1 MVRHQRHFL
10 NCSAC
15 LNRDIP
21 DLVRLWILR
30 LLVPLNGHR
39 ELVKENHFLRDDLA
53 YAIGLGHWIDP
64 PDGEFDPHQVRLE
77 LRKLHQQA
85 ERRLT
90 EAPPPDGLRNNSQR
104 LAGLAGLS
112 EIERRI
118 MEFAVL
124 IHTEELLD
132 DTAELFGCFS
142 SNKTFHALSVVLDL
156 PVMEIRAALSGS
168 GVLARSGLVRLEH
181 DATSLRRKLDI
192 LSSNFA
198 GLMLSEEDDPVLLL
212 RDTVTMSAPPELK
225 LTDYEHIAPSL
236 RLLQP
241 YLRQAVESR
250 RKGVNILLH
259 GAPGTGKSQ
268 LTRVL
273 ARELG
278 CELFEIASANEDG
291 NAVDGEQ
298 RLRAYRLAQSLF
310 AQRAALI
317 LFDEVEDVF
326 NDGNPLFGRKS
337 TAQTRKAWV
346 NRMLEE
352 NPAPAFWMSNSIQCL
367 DPAFLRRFDMIV
379 ELPVP
384 PRKQRERIVRGLC
397 GDLLP
402 EDSVSRLVAVESLAP
417 AVIAR
422 AVDVARAI
430 QAAIPEKEIPRAVEQ
445 LIGNTLE
452 AQGHRPLKKSDPN
465 RLPDFYDP
473 AYLNASADLKA
484 VAGGLARNQS
494 GRLCLYG
501 PPGTGKTAFGRWLA
515 DFLGVPLHVKRA
527 SDLLSMWVG
536 GSEKNLARTFAE
548 AEQDGAVLLLD
559 EVDSFLRDRRGARQS
574 WEVTQVN
581 EMLTQMESFSG
592 VFIASTNLMDGLDQ
606 AALRRFDLKVKF
618 DYLRPQQ
625 ARQLFVRHCA
635 ALEIDAAQ
643 EKIGGRLDKLNLL
656 TPGDFAAVAR
666 QHRFRPIGSAAL
678 LLQALKEE
686 CAIKPEG
693 QKGAMGFV

>member
-1 MVRHQRHFL
+1 MARRHRRIG
-10 NCSAC
+10 AC
-15 LNRDIP
+15 VSYDIP

-30 LLVPLNGHR
+30 LLVPLQAQQRLIQGHC
-39 ELVKENHFLRDDLA
+39 FSDDNLA
-53 YAIGLGHWIDP
+53 RALGLGHWIDP
-64 PDGEFDPHQVRLE
+64 PDGEFDPKQVRLE
-77 LRKLHQQA
+77 LRNLYRDAEKRQA
-85 ERRLT
+85 
-90 EAPPPDGLRNNSQR
+90 AASPPPGLARNAAR
-104 LAGLAGLS
+104 LAELAGLS
-112 EIERRI
+112 DTDHRI

-124 IHTEELLD
+124 IHTENFLEEA
-132 DTAELFGCFS
+132 AEYVGQLT
-142 SNKTFHALSVVLDL
+142 SNRAQHVLAIVL
-156 PVMEIRAALSGS
+156 GVPETEIRAALSGQ
-168 GVLARSGLVRLEH
+168 GALTRSGLV
-181 DATSLRRKLDI
+181 KLDHDTRTLRHKLDL
-192 LSSNFA
+192 LSKNFA
-198 GLMLSEEDDPVLLL
+198 GLMLSEEDDPVMLL
-212 RDTVTMSAPPELK
+212 RDTVILSAPPVLK
-225 LTDYEHIAPSL
+225 LTDYEHIDPSL

-241 YLRQAVESR
+241 YLQRAIASR
-250 RKGVNILLH
+250 KTGVNILLH

-268 LTRVL
+268 LTKVM

-278 CELFEIASANEDG
+278 CELYEIASADEDG
-291 NAVDGEQ
+291 DAVEGEQ

-310 AQRAALI
+310 AERAALI

-326 NDGNPLFGRKS
+326 NDGNPFVGRKS
-337 TAQTRKAWV
+337 TGQTRKAWV

-352 NPAPAFWMSNSIQCL
+352 NPVPAFWLSNSIQCL

-384 PRKQRERIVRGLC
+384 PQKQRERIVRGLC

-402 EDSVSRLVAVESLAP
+402 ADSVSRLVAVESLAP

-422 AVDVARAI
+422 AVDVARTI
-430 QAAIPEKEIPRAVEQ
+430 QAVLPEKEIPRAVEQ

-452 AQGHRPLKKSDPN
+452 AQGHGPLKKSDPN

-473 AYLNASADLKA
+473 AFVNAGADLKA
-484 VAGGLARNQS
+484 VADGLATNKS

-536 GSEKNLARTFAE
+536 GSEKNLARAFAE

-559 EVDSFLRDRRGARQS
+559 EVDSFLQDRRGARQS

-618 DYLRPQQ
+618 DYLKPHQ
-625 ARQLFVRHCA
+625 ARQLFAKHCA
-635 ALEIDAAQ
+635 ALGVDA
-643 EKIGGRLDKLNLL
+643 ELDKIRGRLDKLALL

-666 QHRFRPIGSAAL
+666 QHRFRPIDSATL
-678 LLQALKEE
+678 LLHALEEE

-693 QKGAMGFV
+693 RKGAMGFV

>member
-1 MVRHQRHFL
+1 MARRHRIFPETVSPDI
-10 NCSAC
+10 CS
-15 LNRDIP
+15 
-21 DLVRLWILR
+21 LVRLWILR
-30 LLVPLNGHR
+30 LLVPLQGQQAF
-39 ELVKENHFLRDDLA
+39 VRDQCFTDNDIARAL
-53 YAIGLGHWIDP
+53 GLEHWIDP
-64 PDGEFDPHQVRLE
+64 PDGEFNPKQVRLE
-77 LRKLHQQA
+77 LRDLHKDA
-85 ERRLT
+85 E
-90 EAPPPDGLRNNSQR
+90 SR
-104 LAGLAGLS
+104 LAKAGPPNGLAQNTARLVKLAGLS
-112 EIERRI
+112 EAERRI
-118 MEFAVL
+118 MEFAV
-124 IHTEELLD
+124 IIRTETLL
-132 DTAELFGCFS
+132 AEAGEFLGQLAPH
-142 SNKTFHALSVVLDL
+142 KTCHALAVALGL
-156 PVMEIRAALSGS
+156 PETEVRMALSARGAVS
-168 GVLARSGLVRLEH
+168 RSGLVKMDH
-181 DATSLRRKLDI
+181 NTTTLRHKLDL
-192 LSSNFA
+192 LSKNFA
-198 GLMLSEEDDPVLLL
+198 GLMLSEEDDPVMLL
-212 RDTVTMSAPPELK
+212 RDTVILSAPPALQ
-225 LTDYEHIAPSL
+225 LTDYEHIDPSL
-236 RLLQP
+236 RLLLP
-241 YLRQAVESR
+241 YLQRAIVSR
-250 RKGVNILLH
+250 KAGVNILLH

-268 LTRVL
+268 LTKVM

-278 CELFEIASANEDG
+278 CELYEIASADEDG
-291 NAVDGEQ
+291 DAVEGEQ

-310 AQRAALI
+310 AERAALI

-326 NDGNPLFGRKS
+326 NDGNPFVGRKS
-337 TAQTRKAWV
+337 TGQTRKAWV

-352 NPAPAFWMSNSIQCL
+352 NPVPAFWLSNSIQCL

-384 PRKQRERIVRGLC
+384 PSKQRERIVRGLC

-422 AVDVARAI
+422 AVDVARTI
-430 QAAIPEKEIPRAVEQ
+430 QGVLPEREIPRAVEQ

-452 AQGHRPLKKSDPN
+452 AQGHGPLRKSDPN

-484 VAGGLARNQS
+484 VADGLATNKS

-536 GSEKNLARTFAE
+536 GSEKNLARAFAE

-559 EVDSFLRDRRGARQS
+559 EVDSFLQDRRGARQS

-618 DYLRPQQ
+618 DYLKPQQ
-625 ARQLFVRHCA
+625 ARQLFTKHCA
-635 ALEIDAAQ
+635 ALGVDA
-643 EKIGGRLDKLNLL
+643 EPDKIRGRLDRLSLL

-666 QHRFRPIGSAAL
+666 QHRFRPIDSATL
-678 LLQALKEE
+678 LLQALEEE

-693 QKGAMGFV
+693 QKGAIGFV